1 MLCCVYQEWCG
12 FGHQFR
18 ARSGSDSEASPVFIQ
33 FLDATYQL
41 LRQYVILDMN
51 KAPSLL
57 PIFRSSIIFSP
68 CGVCF
73 SCS

>member
-1 MLCCVYQEWCG
+1 MCCVPQEWCG

-41 LRQYVILDMN
+41 LRQCVLAKIN
-51 KAPSLL
+51 TTSSL
-57 PIFRSSIIFSP
+57 PFSDQ
-68 CGVCF
+68 
-73 SCS
+73 